1 MKIKVNV
8 SDIYIPVKTLRT
20 VASKGDNRLAVSVKT
35 DSVLLQV
42 QGSPVYGEYRLPMI
56 NNETFEFI
64 VNHSFFNEILSKV
77 SSEEIEI
84 ILTETNKVSIL
95 DGDTKF
101 EIPVVDGKVYAPDTD
116 VTKTSKVFTPE
127 VWAVSMP

>member
-64 VNHSFFNEILSKV
+64 VNHSFFTSL
-77 SSEEIEI
+77 
-84 ILTETNKVSIL
+84 L
-95 DGDTKF
+95 
-101 EIPVVDGKVYAPDTD
+101 Y
-116 VTKTSKVFTPE
+116 TKTIK
-127 VWAVSMP
+127 